1 MLEIIKIKNEINL
14 KASELKLKA
23 EQKEIVKYY
32 SWKNEEGNKTSRE
45 SYDKVIARL
54 KMEDLEWLN
63 SDMELVQ
70 VTNLSKTVNNIYEL
84 LINLTK
90 RTDIS
95 LEHIQKIEQD
105 YIEEFGLGEY
115 L

>member
-14 KASELKLKA
+14 KASEFKLKA
-23 EQKEIVKYY
+23 EQKEVIKYY
-32 SWKNEEGNKTSRE
+32 SWKSEEANKTSRE